1 MVSVA
6 KRSDGLGGLEVSK
19 VSVRKCGLLV
29 VIGLLA
35 LGTTAEA
42 WVWNP
47 ATGRWINE
55 KNLPQPTAELQ
66 VEAARSLMEQGD
78 YKRAIRETNKFDK
91 YYLDSEWADDNQ
103 FLRGEIN
110 LRRGDYMEAAQE
122 FQQVITNYPD
132 TDLYD
137 TVIAKQYEIG
147 DRFYDLGQKRLNK
160 RWTLFRE
167 RPFKKAIEVYSLV
180 IDNQPFQDAAA
191 EAQYKVGLCH
201 FTRREYVESAYEYQ
215 RVLEDYAGSDWV
227 DDASYGLAM
236 CYYEA
241 SLPPAYD
248 QTRSKLAI
256 EAMDEFKARFPQDER
271 AGELDGKRAE
281 MREKIARQRLNT
293 ARFYERRRRFTAART
308 YYEVVVE
315 QFPDTAAATDA
326 KLRLDEA
333 IQDGQPVEQ

>member
-1 MVSVA
+1 MS
-6 KRSDGLGGLEVSK
+6 EIF
-19 VSVRKCGLLV
+19 VRKCGMLVAAALLV
-29 VIGLLA
+29 M
-35 LGTTAEA
+35 TATADA
-42 WVWNP
+42 WGWNP

-78 YKRAIRETNKFDK
+78 YKKALRETNKFDQ

-110 LRRGDYMEAAQE
+110 LRQGDYLEAANQ

-137 TVIAKQYEIG
+137 AVIEKQYEIG
-147 DRFYDLGQKRLNK
+147 DRFYELGQKRMEK
-160 RWTLFRE
+160 KWTLFRA
-167 RPFKKAIEVYSLV
+167 RPLKKAIDVYSMV
-180 IDNQPFQDAAA
+180 IDNQPFQEAAA

-201 FTRREYVESAYEYQ
+201 FTRDEYVESAYEYQ
-215 RVLEDYAGSDWV
+215 RVIEDYASSDWV

-241 SLPPAYD
+241 SLPPDYD
-248 QTRSKLAI
+248 QTRSRLAI
-256 EAMDEFKARFPQDER
+256 EAMDEFKARFPEDER
-271 AGELDGKRAE
+271 VENLAEKRQD
-281 MREKIARQRLNT
+281 MRDKMARQRLMT
-293 ARFYERRRRFTAART
+293 ARFYEKRRRFDAARI
-308 YYEVVVE
+308 YYEAVVE

-326 KLRLDEA
+326 KLWLDET
-333 IQDGQPVEQ
+333 IQSGQPAQQ

>member
-1 MVSVA
+1 MS
-6 KRSDGLGGLEVSK
+6 E
-19 VSVRKCGLLV
+19 VSVRKCGVLLAM
-29 VIGLLA
+29 GLLM
-35 LGTTAEA
+35 LGTAADA

-66 VEAARSLMEQGD
+66 VEAARSLMEQGE
-78 YKRAIRETNKFDK
+78 YKRAMRETNKFDK

-110 LRRGDYMEAAQE
+110 LRRGDYTEAANE
-122 FQQVITNYPD
+122 FQQVITNYPG

-147 DRFYDLGQKRLNK
+147 DRFYALGEKRLNK
-160 RWTLFRE
+160 RWTLFRG
-167 RPFKKAIEVYSLV
+167 RPLKKAIDVYSMV
-180 IDNQPFQDAAA
+180 IDNQPFQEAAA

-201 FTRREYVESAYEYQ
+201 FTRDEYVEAAYEYQ
-215 RVLEDYAGSDWV
+215 RVLEDYSGSEWV
-227 DDASYGLAM
+227 DDASHGLAM

-241 SLPPAYD
+241 SLPPDYD

-256 EAMDEFKARFPQDER
+256 DAIDEFKARFPEDER
-271 AGELDGKRAE
+271 GAGLDAKRGE
-281 MREKIARQRLNT
+281 MREKIARQRLDT
-293 ARFYERRRRFTAART
+293 ARFYEKRRRFTAARM

-326 KLRLDEA
+326 KLWLEQSVQQEQTA
-333 IQDGQPVEQ
+333 QP

>member
-1 MVSVA
+1 MSDVLIRRCGVLVA
-6 KRSDGLGGLEVSK
+6 AALFLAAGASD
-19 VSVRKCGLLV
+19 
-29 VIGLLA
+29 
-35 LGTTAEA
+35 A

-55 KNLPQPTAELQ
+55 KNLPQPTAQLQ
-66 VEAARSLMEQGD
+66 VEAARSLMEQGE

-110 LRRGDYMEAAQE
+110 MRQGDYLDAANE

-137 TVIAKQYEIG
+137 TVIKKQYEIG
-147 DRFYDLGQKRLNK
+147 DKFYALGEKRMGK
-160 RWTLFRE
+160 RWTLFRS
-167 RPFKKAIEVYSLV
+167 RPFKKAIQIYSMV
-180 IDNQPFQDAAA
+180 IDNQPFQEAAA

-201 FTRREYVESAYEYQ
+201 FTRDEYVEAAYEYQ

-241 SLPPAYD
+241 SLSPAYD
-248 QTRSKLAI
+248 QTRSRLAI
-256 EAMDEFKARFPQDER
+256 EAIDEFKSRFPEDER
-271 AGELDGKRAE
+271 TQGLDEKREE
-281 MREKIARQRLNT
+281 MREKIARQRLLT
-293 ARFYERRRRFTAART
+293 ARFYEKRRRFDAARI
-308 YYEVVVE
+308 YYEAVVE

-326 KLRLDEA
+326 KDWLDKTVQGEPA
-333 IQDGQPVEQ
+333 AQQ

>member
-1 MVSVA
+1 MVS
-6 KRSDGLGGLEVSK
+6 E
-19 VSVRKCGLLV
+19 VSVRKCGLLIAV
-29 VIGLLA
+29 VFVVVC
-35 LGTTAEA
+35 TTAHA

-66 VEAARSLMEQGD
+66 VEAARSLMEQGE
-78 YKRAIRETNKFDK
+78 YKRALRETNKFDK

-110 LRRGDYMEAAQE
+110 LRQGDFMDAAKE

-137 TVIAKQYEIG
+137 AVIEKQYEIG
-147 DRFYDLGQKRLNK
+147 DRFYERGQKRLEK
-160 RWTLFRE
+160 RWTLFRK
-167 RPFKKAIEVYSLV
+167 RPFKKAVEVYSMV
-180 IDNQPFQDAAA
+180 IDNQPFQDTAA
-191 EAQYKVGLCH
+191 EAQYKIGLCH
-201 FTRREYVESAYEYQ
+201 FTREEYVEAAYEYQ

-241 SLPPAYD
+241 SLPPDYD

-256 EAMDEFKARFPQDER
+256 EAIDEFKARFPEDER
-271 AGELDGKRAE
+271 VEGLAEKREE
-281 MREKIARQRLNT
+281 MREKIAQQRLDT
-293 ARFYERRRRFTAART
+293 ARFYEKRRRFTAARMH
-308 YYEVVVE
+308 YEVVVE
-315 QFPDTAAATDA
+315 QFPDTSAATTA
-326 KLRLDEA
+326 KLWLDEA
-333 IQDGQPVEQ
+333 VADGQPVQQ